1 MEEQQ
6 ETSWVLRT
14 FALALAFC
22 MCLFKDVLCH
32 NVVKFQFSVVFLL
45 SGKFGFVL
53 CGVFGVFFLLFSKN

>member
-1 MEEQQ
+1 M
-6 ETSWVLRT
+6 LRT